1 MGGRNRSGQALLLGV
16 LLIALL
22 LLSVELYVYEVG
34 KAIGE
39 ANPNSLSDSIFA
51 VRLGSRHVLV
61 GSLANISQG
70 GANQNLE
77 VNLESW
83 SSFVG
88 RQYQLGKYILNF
100 TAKDT
105 APYSSGIW
113 IFWGIN
119 GSGVSGA
126 SANFTFKLLDRGI
139 EINQT
144 YAINVITTLL
154 IQGSYRVI
162 GGNTKQVNVTS
173 NLLNEGVPVLA
184 KNITLY
190 YNNSSNWI
198 VPDSQNNYTFI
209 DYGNGTYF
217 TSFVADTSSE
227 NIEVSAHVFDQREVN
242 VQANVTCTEKYSFD

>member
-1 MGGRNRSGQALLLGV
+1 MGRRNDSGQALLLGV

-22 LLSVELYVYEVG
+22 LLSVELYVCEVG
-34 KAIGE
+34 KVIGE

-51 VRLGSRHVLV
+51 VKLGSRHVVV

-77 VNLESW
+77 INLENW

-100 TAKDT
+100 TCKDT
-105 APYSSGIW
+105 ALYSSGIW
-113 IFWGIN
+113 ISWKAN

-126 SANFTFKLLDRGI
+126 YANFSVKLLDRGI

-144 YAINVITTLL
+144 CAINVTTTLL
-154 IQGSYRVI
+154 IQGSYRVAE
-162 GGNTKQVNVTS
+162 GNTKQVNVTS
-173 NLLNEGVPVLA
+173 SLLNEGVPALA
-184 KNITLY
+184 KNLTLY

-217 TSFVADTSSE
+217 TSFVADIPSE
-227 NIEVSAHVFDQREVN
+227 NIGVSMDVFDQREIN
-242 VQANVTCTEKYSFD
+242 VRANVTCTEI

>member
-1 MGGRNRSGQALLLGV
+1 V
-16 LLIALL
+16 
-22 LLSVELYVYEVG
+22 
-34 KAIGE
+34 K
-39 ANPNSLSDSIFA
+39 
-51 VRLGSRHVLV
+51 V

-77 VNLESW
+77 INLENW

-100 TAKDT
+100 TSKDT
-105 APYSSGIW
+105 AQYSSGIW
-113 IFWGIN
+113 ISWGAN

-126 SANFTFKLLDRGI
+126 YANFTLKLLDRGT

-144 YAINVITTLL
+144 YAINVTTTLS
-154 IQGSYRVI
+154 IHGSYRVI

-173 NLLNEGVPVLA
+173 NLLNEGVPALA
-184 KNITLY
+184 KNLTLY

-198 VPDSQNNYTFI
+198 VPDSQNNYAFI

-217 TSFVADTSSE
+217 TSFVADIPSE
-227 NIEVSAHVFDQREVN
+227 NIEVSTHVFDQREIN
-242 VQANVTCTEKYSFD
+242 VQANVTCTEI

>member
-1 MGGRNRSGQALLLGV
+1 MGRRNCSGQALLVGV

-39 ANPNSLSDSIFA
+39 ANPNSLSEFIFA
-51 VRLGSRHVLV
+51 VRLGSRHVVV

-77 VNLESW
+77 TNLERW

-88 RQYQLGKYILNF
+88 RQYQLGKYILSF
-100 TAKDT
+100 TARET
-105 APYSSGIW
+105 PPYSSGIW
-113 IFWGIN
+113 ISWGTN

-126 SANFTFKLLDRGI
+126 YANFTLKLSDRGI
-139 EINQT
+139 EVNQT
-144 YAINVITTLL
+144 YAINVTTTLL

-162 GGNTKQVNVTS
+162 GGSNKQVNVTS
-173 NLLNEGVPVLA
+173 NLLNEGTPALA
-184 KNITLY
+184 KNLTLY
-190 YNNSSNWI
+190 YNNSSVWL
-198 VPDSQNNYTFI
+198 VPDSQNNYTFV

-217 TSFVADTSSE
+217 MSFVADIPSE
-227 NIEVSAHVFDQREVN
+227 NVEVSVHVSDQRGIN
-242 VQANVTCTEKYSFD
+242 VQANVTCTET